1 LGKYGF
7 CSRFRKVCPTCDGA
21 ISRIETVNT
30 TTTRNGTTYTRSS
43 VQKHHPRKKA
53 DYVVAR
59 MEATFAASNALYQ
72 GHWIRKNATSFNAVE
87 IANLALEGKRI
98 AWCYSRNREL
108 QVTLTMPA
116 TYDRAIF
123 DQFETAVQLRTA
135 KHIARAFGHLW
146 ANFDCGA
153 EWADHYNM
161 RREDG
166 YNSSNH
172 PLPTACDVTAS
183 GRYSWEV
190 DPDGVVEFEVN
201 RPQGTACRVTGTLDD
216 FVISITKLA
225 LDRHLICLFQQL
237 QQVFGLQPDDAIER
251 IETARGF
258 ALMGIRGG
266 ELHKVVLA

>member
-1 LGKYGF
+1 M
-7 CSRFRKVCPTCDGA
+7 
-21 ISRIETVNT
+21 NT
-30 TTTRNGTTYTRSS
+30 TTTRSGTTYTRASTR
-43 VQKHHPRKKA
+43 KHVARPKA
-53 DYVVAR
+53 AYVVAR
-59 MEATFAASNALYQ
+59 MEATFADINALYQ

-123 DQFETAVQLRTA
+123 DQFETVVQLRTA

-166 YNSSNH
+166 WNSSSH
-172 PLPTACDVTAS
+172 PLPTCSDVTAS

-190 DPDGVVEFEVN
+190 DPDGVVEFEIN
-201 RPQGTACRVTGTLDD
+201 RPQGTAARVVGTLDD
-216 FVISITKLA
+216 FRVEITKLS

-237 QQVFGLQPDDAIER
+237 QQVFGLSPDDAIER
-251 IETARGF
+251 IEAARGF
-258 ALMGIRGG
+258 NLMGIRGG